1 MLDSNLTRRKAL
13 FGIGSI
19 ATVGVGVSTLSG
31 NAQAAEVEMGDLH
44 VADKD
49 KLVRQPIKDVRIVA
63 PIQWSY
69 NGNTV
74 PDKAELNLKAGT
86 HPDSMYSIALYE
98 NSDLTL
104 ESDSGEKT
112 LQASLFNAPD
122 FSLSQ
127 FQTSSAGETK
137 SVNALIGVSFR
148 VIKADKVQAEA
159 YAEDVSSIQIENGT
173 IEMTSSVGGTGEVSI
188 VTES

>member
-1 MLDSNLTRRKAL
+1 MQSSISRRQFAV
-13 FGIGSI
+13 GIGSI
-19 ATVGVGVSTLSG
+19 ATGTLAVSTLSDS
-31 NAQAAEVEMGDLH
+31 AQAAEVSIDGLSI
-44 VADKD
+44 ADKD
-49 KLVRQPIKDVRIVA
+49 KLVRNDISDVKVQCDCA
-63 PIQWSY
+63 WSY

-74 PDKAELNLKAGT
+74 PDKAELNLMAGV

-112 LQASLFNAPD
+112 LQTSLFNAPD

-127 FQTSSAGETK
+127 FETSSAGETK
-137 SVNALIGVSFR
+137 SVNALIGVQFR
-148 VIKADKVQAEA
+148 IIKADKVQSEA
-159 YAEDVSSIQIENGT
+159 YAEDVTSISVENGE
-173 IEMTSSVGGTGEVSI
+173 IVMDSQVGGTGEVSI